1 MTLAKAV
8 KKQSVFLL
16 ANEKL
21 VSKGI
26 NQLDA
31 RQKLRKSETSDRADV
46 FILAEDRGLTS
57 KLMPCALSA
66 QTLILERNIR
76 KVGLHEI

>member
-16 ANEKL
+16 TNEKL

-66 QTLILERNIR
+66 STLILE
-76 KVGLHEI
+76 KY

>member
-1 MTLAKAV
+1 M
-8 KKQSVFLL
+8 FLL
-16 ANEKL
+16 TNEKPE
-21 VSKGI
+21 STGI
-26 NQLDA
+26 DQSDA

-57 KLMPCALSA
+57 KLMPCAHSLSA

>member
-1 MTLAKAV
+1 M
-8 KKQSVFLL
+8 FLL
-16 ANEKL
+16 TNEKPVL
-21 VSKGI
+21 TGI

-57 KLMPCALSA
+57 KLMPRAHSPSAL
-66 QTLILERNIR
+66 TLILEKICE
-76 KVGLHEI
+76 KLASMKYESV